1 MGRKKNRHHRFS
13 PSNRIRN
20 TQRMTIGSGFS
31 SVLLGY
37 LAVSARNFQLGR
49 HHFVGARPFICIIN
63 VPFLGGGK
71 RTTNKNSRP
80 RSIQSNSPFRS
91 IVLANRQIVAHFF
104 LRIRV
109 PAPPYSGVFR
119 TIFSNHPSRCLLVK
133 IGVPP
138 CQSSRR
144 LLRDRNELSDSLR
157 FSPDVLILYAGAH
170 RQGACTWARDRPS
183 VKRPLSLLL
192 SCLCV

>member
-1 MGRKKNRHHRFS
+1 MHHQCPFFGRGEKDHKQKFQAPFNSIKFAIPFNCIGKS
-13 PSNRIRN
+13 SNCC
-20 TQRMTIGSGFS
+20 
-31 SVLLGY
+31 
-37 LAVSARNFQLGR
+37 
-49 HHFVGARPFICIIN
+49 PF
-63 VPFLGGGK
+63 
-71 RTTNKNSRP
+71 
-80 RSIQSNSPFRS
+80 
-91 IVLANRQIVAHFF
+91 FF

>member
-104 LRIRV
+104 FKNTRSGAAIFRRV
-109 PAPPYSGVFR
+109 PYN
-119 TIFSNHPSRCLLVK
+119 IL
-133 IGVPP
+133 
-138 CQSSRR
+138 QSSIKVPLGENRGPTVPVIK
-144 LLRDRNELSDSLR
+144 E
-157 FSPDVLILYAGAH
+157 IA
-170 RQGACTWARDRPS
+170 AR
-183 VKRPLSLLL
+183 
-192 SCLCV
+192 